1 MCLQADRVCLVVRFE
16 VSELRVNVA
25 DIKLETGSHKTVP
38 VQIAIESTEEAQ
50 FDRPFEG
57 EAEIWNVGDRLL
69 VKATVSGEALV
80 PCSRC
85 LTAFSVPLNVSF
97 DEEFVQGEPGA
108 EDAADD
114 DDEEL
119 GVERTVTYYQG
130 DEIDL
135 SDPLRE
141 NVLLELPMQ
150 PLCDEDC
157 KGLCPTCGSNLNTE
171 TCQCTEA
178 TTVDPRLA
186 ALKDLLRKPDSN
198 S

>member
-1 MCLQADRVCLVVRFE
+1 M
-16 VSELRVNVA
+16 RVNVA
-25 DIKLETGSHKTVP
+25 DIKLEMGSHKTVP
-38 VQIAIESTEEAQ
+38 VQIAIESSEEAQ

-57 EAEIWNVGDRLL
+57 EAEIWNLGDRLL
-69 VKATVSGEALV
+69 VKASLSGEAQV
-80 PCSRC
+80 PCVRC
-85 LTAFSVPLNVSF
+85 LTPFSVPLDVSF
-97 DEEFVQGEPGA
+97 DEEFIEGEPGA
-108 EDAADD
+108 EAE
-114 DDEEL
+114 DDEEAEL

-150 PLCDEDC
+150 PICADDC
-157 KGLCPTCGSNLNTE
+157 QGLCPSCGTNLNTDK
-171 TCQCTEA
+171 CQCTEA
-178 TTVDPRLA
+178 TNVDPRLA